1 MNRYS
6 ISQQIRAEA
15 AAEAAA
21 KAAAEATARIFFQM
35 LPSQFELM
43 EFRPSYK
50 TELIEFWVKNGI
62 NKEMI
67 DAEYKKWLKKRDIKS

>member
-15 AAEAAA
+15 AAEAT
-21 KAAAEATARIFFQM
+21 AETTARIFFQM

-50 TELIEFWVKNGI
+50 SELIELGQQCGI
-62 NKEMI
+62 SEELIEK
-67 DAEYKKWLKKRDIKS
+67 AHAQWLKDQAETS